1 MPTLKQVLLKDF
13 AYYKTG
19 GPADVLYQPQDAA
32 ELAAQ
37 LSEAQTTGLPLIV
50 LGAGT
55 NSLVMDEPFAGA
67 VVVLTAVSD
76 IKVVGDKIIAG
87 AGVENTAIAK
97 LALKH
102 GLAGAAWMNRLPGQI
117 GGTVRMNARCYGG
130 EISQIAT
137 KVITVTRSGERRE
150 YADPKMFRGY
160 KDTVFMEN
168 GDIIIGVELQLK
180 AGDAKDIARVMRHC
194 EDDRQSKG
202 QFDFPSCGC
211 VFKNDY
217 TVGIPSG
224 MLLAA
229 AGAKG
234 RRQGGA
240 VVSHHHANFVYNQGA
255 SSRDILELTLAMRD
269 LVYAEF
275 GVWMSYEM
283 EILGTL
289 PKDLATA
296 LAIAKPQQLKAERLE
311 PLKKRLAGR

>member
-1 MPTLKQVLLKDF
+1 MPTIKKALLKDF

-19 GPADVLYQPQDAA
+19 GPTDVLYQPESAS
-32 ELAAQ
+32 ELASQ
-37 LSEAQTTGLPLIV
+37 LSEAKTAGLPLNV

-55 NSLVMDEPFAGA
+55 NSLVMDESFAGA
-67 VVVLTAVSD
+67 FVVLSALTEVT
-76 IKVVGDKIIAG
+76 VEGDRVISG

-117 GGTVRMNARCYGG
+117 GGTARMNARCYGG

-137 KVITVTRSGERRE
+137 KVITVTRNGETRE
-150 YADPKMFRGY
+150 YKDPKMFRGY

-168 GDIIIGVELQLK
+168 GDIIVGVELQLQG
-180 AGDAKDIARVMRHC
+180 GDAKEISRVMRHC
-194 EDDRQSKG
+194 EEDRQSKG

-217 TVGIPSG
+217 SVGVPSG

-234 RRQGGA
+234 RKRGGA

-255 SSRDILELTLAMRD
+255 SSRDILELTLEMRE
-269 LVYAEF
+269 LVFSEF

-283 EILGTL
+283 EILGTV
-289 PKDLATA
+289 PKDLAEA
-296 LAIAKPQQLKAERLE
+296 LAVDKPQQLKVERLE
-311 PLKKRLAGR
+311 PLRKRLAGR